1 MTKVWPSGLSRTQ
14 TTLAAH
20 TSLRLNKALLMEL
33 KSSGVRGRGSRTK
46 FSVKEITV
54 WNMHKSVNKLCRSY
68 QHRIFGASQLSSE
81 APPACQ
87 QPSAS
92 HARHT
97 HSNTLGGSAMAK
109 PASLGPRGGGIS
121 SLLWGYHPLSMYRAS
136 VHFSTHVRWPG
147 GGPLSLK
154 LNNTF
159 VIIFEKSTQLGKV
172 WYSHLGRTR
181 MCSFSNVRRNQ
192 AKSLSKYVYT
202 RRFYIC
208 RWNIGIFDKIME
220 KGSGRRLVEIPLSPV
235 TDQQ

>member
-33 KSSGVRGRGSRTK
+33 KSSGVRGRGRRTK
-46 FSVKEITV
+46 FLVKEITV

-68 QHRIFGASQLSSE
+68 QHRIFGASQLSSV

-92 HARHT
+92 HARHR

-121 SLLWGYHPLSMYRAS
+121 SLLWGYHPLSMYRVFSPFLCSRS
-136 VHFSTHVRWPG
+136 VTWWGPTVSKTEQYLYANFWEEYPTWESLIFSPG
-147 GGPLSLK
+147 K
-154 LNNTF
+154 
-159 VIIFEKSTQLGKV
+159 EE
-172 WYSHLGRTR
+172 
-181 MCSFSNVRRNQ
+181 NV
-192 AKSLSKYVYT
+192 
-202 RRFYIC
+202 
-208 RWNIGIFDKIME
+208 
-220 KGSGRRLVEIPLSPV
+220 
-235 TDQQ
+235 